1 MALKQ
6 DCVHFVL
13 CPEQGNKIE
22 GVDLNK
28 VCIFKE
34 LFILKRVRVSNPQ
47 WLTFTQILV
56 PLVTLI
62 HIDTLLKLMNNFLPW
77 C

>member
-1 MALKQ
+1 MALTQ
-6 DCVHFVL
+6 DCEHFVL
-13 CPEQGNKIE
+13 CPKKGNKIE
-22 GVDLNK
+22 AVDVNK

-56 PLVTLI
+56 PPETFNS
-62 HIDTLLKLMNNFLPW
+62 H
-77 C
+77 